1 VERPKVEGP
10 KVERPKVERPK
21 VERHN
26 LKRQNLKRQHKSR
39 VGSQRP
45 LRFLRRFGARRSK
58 TACFRVER
66 RLHSVAVMNQWRER
80 MKLRT
85 HEFAVAVIVFVNTLP
100 DGTQTDRLKDQLIGA
115 AWGVNGN
122 WYAACRART
131 HKEFTAKLGV
141 VLEEADE
148 AAECLDV
155 IHDAELSQTTEL
167 ERLRRES
174 KELRAIFAKATRT
187 ASDNEK
193 RRNQIEKRR
202 LRR

>member
-1 VERPKVEGP
+1 
-10 KVERPKVERPK
+10 
-21 VERHN
+21 
-26 LKRQNLKRQHKSR
+26 
-39 VGSQRP
+39 
-45 LRFLRRFGARRSK
+45 
-58 TACFRVER
+58 
-66 RLHSVAVMNQWRER
+66 MNQWRER